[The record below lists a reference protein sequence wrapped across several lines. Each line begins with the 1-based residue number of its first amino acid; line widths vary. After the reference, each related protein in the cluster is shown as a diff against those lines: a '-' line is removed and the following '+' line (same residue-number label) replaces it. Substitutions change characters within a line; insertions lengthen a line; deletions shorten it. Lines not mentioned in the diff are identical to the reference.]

1 MVNRRN
7 KKLTSNVQ
15 GENNESL
22 RSSASFLSLVVVQ
35 GLYMEEEGIAQLLVG
50 GDVSGE

>member
-1 MVNRRN
+1 MVNGRN

-15 GENNESL
+15 GGNNESL
-22 RSSASFLSLVVVQ
+22 ESSASVPSLVVVQ
-35 GLYMEEEGIAQLLVG
+35 GLHIEEGIAELLVE